1 MNKRQLQLFTAT
13 TWKVEADVPG
23 GPRDEG
29 GNFRR
34 KGNTDKRAVK
44 EEGSAGGAGPERR
57 PSTRSG
63 RMDWTGWDWT
73 SEMQRLQRLE
83 GKKKKKL
90 KLIAPLMPVT
100 ACTLHR
106 PVPTSHFWPHCAVLP
121 AGRPLLSARSMPLN
135 HRCERDLFHG

>member
-13 TWKVEADVPG
+13 TWKVEADVPD

-29 GNFRR
+29 GDFRR

-83 GKKKKKL
+83 GKKKKIK
-90 KLIAPLMPVT
+90 ADCAAH
-100 ACTLHR
+100 ACHRLHPASASPHFPFLATLR
-106 PVPTSHFWPHCAVLP
+106 GPPSWQTLTVGP
-121 AGRPLLSARSMPLN
+121 
-135 HRCERDLFHG
+135 FHAT